1 MRVGVYQRAIFIQLL
16 EMRFKP
22 EIVALGL
29 EVYPDNQVD
38 KVRACCAAQRL
49 GRCH

>member
-38 KVRACCAAQRL
+38 KVRACCAAQRSD
-49 GRCH
+49 

>member
-1 MRVGVYQRAIFIQLL
+1 
-16 EMRFKP
+16 MRFKP

-38 KVRACCAAQRL
+38 KVRAAQRL
-49 GRCH
+49 GRGCEVLPFRACLLTQ